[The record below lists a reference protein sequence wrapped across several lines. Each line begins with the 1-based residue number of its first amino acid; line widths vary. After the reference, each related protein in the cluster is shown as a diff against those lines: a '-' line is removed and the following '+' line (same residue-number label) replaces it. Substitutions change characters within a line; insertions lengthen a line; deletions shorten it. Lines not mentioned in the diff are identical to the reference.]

1 MVLVSIV
8 DFVKQV
14 LVVYAQNLVL
24 EQSHIGSLVFDFL
37 QRLFL
42 LGVITDQVIV
52 FTLLLLQLMVN
63 LENFDFCVK
72 IRGDLVLMTSKIDK
86 TISFYNWAF

>member
-24 EQSHIGSLVFDFL
+24 EQSHIGPLVFDFL

-42 LGVITDQVIV
+42 FGVITDQVIV
-52 FTLLLLQLMVN
+52 FTLLLLQLMIN
-63 LENFDFCVK
+63 LENFDFCFV
-72 IRGDLVLMTSKIDK
+72 ILSDLVLVTSKIDK